1 MGRGPRVNTLL
12 VTGARGRM
20 GRELLPQLERFKILA
35 PTRAEL
41 ELTDGG
47 AVQSY
52 LEREQP
58 NFILHL
64 AAYTD
69 VAKAEQEREKC
80 YAENVLVVRNL
91 LRSSETVKRFVH
103 ISTDYVFDGERG
115 SYREYESVAP
125 ANYYSLTKALGE
137 EAARGY
143 PRALV
148 VRTSF
153 KMAPWPY
160 PKAFTDQ
167 FTSADFVDVIA
178 LELKILLENLEHVP
192 LELDTLH
199 IGTERKSVFDLAVRR
214 TPEVQPMSRADVK
227 VHIPP
232 DVSLDTSRWE
242 ALKASFRV

>member
-1 MGRGPRVNTLL
+1 MSTLL
-12 VTGARGRM
+12 ITGARGRM

-41 ELTDGG
+41 ELTDAG
-47 AVQSY
+47 VVKSY
-52 LEREQP
+52 LECEKP
-58 NFILHL
+58 DHILHL

-69 VAKAEQEREKC
+69 VAKAESEREKC
-80 YAENVLVVRNL
+80 YAENVLALRNL
-91 LRSSETVKRFVH
+91 VRSSQTVQRFVH

-115 SYREYESVAP
+115 GYRESESVAP

-137 EAARGY
+137 EAARGH

-167 FTSADFVDVIA
+167 FTSADYVDVIA
-178 LELKILLENLEHVP
+178 RELRTLLEHLNQVP

-199 IGTERKSVFDLAVRR
+199 IGTERKSIFELAVRR

-242 ALKASFRV
+242 AFKATFR

>member
-1 MGRGPRVNTLL
+1 MRTLF

-20 GRELLPQLERFKILA
+20 GRELLPQLEQFKILA

-41 ELTDGG
+41 ELTDPR
-47 AVQSY
+47 AVHTF
-52 LEREQP
+52 LERETP
-58 NFILHL
+58 DLVLHL

-69 VAKAEQEREKC
+69 VAKAESEREKC
-80 YAENVLVVRNL
+80 YAENVLTVRNL
-91 LRSSETVKRFVH
+91 VRSSGEVKRFVH
-103 ISTDYVFDGERG
+103 ISTDYVFNGERG
-115 SYREYESVAP
+115 GYREDESVAP

-137 EAARGY
+137 EAARGH

-153 KMAPWPY
+153 KTAPWAY

-178 LELKILLENLEHVP
+178 LELKILLENLERVP
-192 LELDTLH
+192 LETDTLH
-199 IGTERKSVFDLAVRR
+199 IGTERKSVFELAVRR

-242 ALKASFRV
+242 ALKATFTP

>member
-1 MGRGPRVNTLL
+1 MTELQQTIL
-12 VTGARGRM
+12 ITGARGRM
-20 GRELLPQLERFKILA
+20 GREILPKLEGFKILA
-35 PTRAEL
+35 PARAEL
-41 ELTDGG
+41 ELTDPGE
-47 AVQSY
+47 VQAY
-52 LEREQP
+52 LERERP
-58 NFILHL
+58 DFILHL

-80 YAENVLVVRNL
+80 YAENVLAVRHL
-91 LRSSETVKRFVH
+91 VRSSETVKRFVH

-115 SYREYESVAP
+115 GYFEDESVAP

-137 EAARGY
+137 EAAKGH
-143 PRALV
+143 PRALI

-160 PKAFTDQ
+160 PKAFADQ

-178 LELKILLENLEHVP
+178 LELKTLLENLERVP
-192 LELDTLH
+192 LELETLH

-242 ALKASFRV
+242 ALKATFKV

>member
-1 MGRGPRVNTLL
+1 MNTLL
-12 VTGARGRM
+12 VTGGGGRM
-20 GRELLPQLERFKILA
+20 GRELMPQLEGFKILA

-41 ELTDGG
+41 ELTDPD
-47 AVQSY
+47 AVQAY
-52 LEREQP
+52 LEREKP
-58 NFILHL
+58 DCILHL

-80 YAENVLVVRNL
+80 YAENVLAVRHL
-91 LRSSETVKRFVH
+91 TRSSRNATRFVH

-115 SYREYESVAP
+115 GYFEDESVAP

-137 EAARGY
+137 EAARAH
-143 PRALV
+143 PHAII

-160 PKAFTDQ
+160 PKAFSDQ
-167 FTSADFVDVIA
+167 FTSADYVDVIA
-178 LELKILLENLEHVP
+178 FELRTLLENLKHVP
-192 LELDTLH
+192 LELETLH

-214 TPEVQPMSRADVK
+214 TPTVLPMARADVQ

-242 ALKASFRV
+242 ALKATFKL